1 MIISHK
7 HKFIFIKTAKTAGTS
22 VEIALSRFCGPD
34 DIITPISAEDE
45 PKRAAAGGRGAQNY
59 LAPLSDYRFGDV
71 LYLLRSARRK
81 KRFYNHISA
90 TEVVAAVGEDIWN
103 SYFKFCI
110 ERNPWDKIVS
120 AYYWKHSDEPRP
132 TMTEFIESGYP
143 AKMKQRGFGLY
154 TIDGRIAVDHFVR
167 FESLSDDMEVVRQ
180 RLTYLNFSISRTL
193 NRRNARPDATTAN
206 TSRRPKPLAL
216 ATSSL
221 RRLPCSATSSI
232 ALKRRRSWF
241 SRCSRSSL

>member
-1 MIISHK
+1 M
-7 HKFIFIKTAKTAGTS
+7 
-22 VEIALSRFCGPD
+22 
-34 DIITPISAEDE
+34 
-45 PKRAAAGGRGAQNY
+45 
-59 LAPLSDYRFGDV
+59 

-180 RLTYLNFSISRTL
+180 RLGLPELLDLPHAKSSQRKTRRDYREYFSPAEA
-193 NRRNARPDATTAN
+193 ARLGDLFAEE
-206 TSRRPKPLAL
+206 
-216 ATSSL
+216 
-221 RRLPCSATSSI
+221 I
-232 ALKRRRSWF
+232 ALLGYKFDRAEAA
-241 SRCSRSSL
+241 